1 MKCPN
6 CGHESNAAF
15 CSECGTPLKGARCK
29 NCDAQLL
36 PGAQFCTSCGTP
48 VREKTSNLAWYVAG
62 VALLALLAVLLVPG
76 LRRATT
82 SSDDQVAAGP
92 TQDQPADA
100 APPAAGPFQGGGGGS
115 PPPLTGTPREQADRL
130 FNRIMQTREGGDT
143 ARAKF
148 FLPMGIQ
155 AYKNAAPLDD
165 DGLYHLSLLQG
176 FSGDGAGARQTAEQ
190 VLQHAPAHLLALIAA
205 AEAARI
211 QGDNTAAKAYYRKFL
226 ANYDS
231 ERKKNLPEYQDH
243 DQILPAYQAEARK
256 FIG

>member
-15 CSECGTPLKGARCK
+15 CAECGTPLKGARCK

-48 VREKTSNLAWYVAG
+48 VKDKSSNLAWYVAG

-76 LRRATT
+76 LRHTT
-82 SSDDQVAAGP
+82 PSDDQLANAP
-92 TQDQPADA
+92 APAQPADA
-100 APPAAGPFQGGGGGS
+100 AAPEGAPKQGGN

-130 FNRIMQTREGGDT
+130 FNRIMQTREAGDT

-155 AYKNAAPLDD
+155 AYQNASPLDD

-176 FSGDGAGARQTAEQ
+176 FAGDGAAGRKTAEQ
-190 VLQHAPAHLLALIAA
+190 VLAHAPTHLLALIAA
-205 AEAARI
+205 AEAARV
-211 QGDNTAAKAYYRKFL
+211 QGDNAAAKAYYRKFL
-226 ANYDS
+226 GAYDS
-231 ERKKNLPEYQDH
+231 ERKKNLPEYTDH

-256 FIG
+256 FAG